1 MKNKRMAFG
10 ATAVA
15 FTLPAIAMAGGVDRS
30 PQSAFL
36 LYEGKNYAE
45 FTLGNL
51 NPDVSGVASPLLGG
65 KSSGEVLTN
74 YTLVNSGVNW
84 VINDNLNLA
93 FIIDKPFGANV
104 DYPLGTGYFA
114 QGTLAELD
122 TVSYTALARYK
133 FASQFSIFGGLRYQT
148 LKANATIPFVK
159 NYAIDAPEEG
169 AWGYVLG
176 IGWEKPE
183 IAAKV
188 ALTYNSAIDYDLT
201 TNESSAL
208 GTLSSTAPVKTPQSV
223 NLEFQT
229 GIATN
234 TLLFG
239 SVRWVDWEQF
249 GIDPAMYGAMT
260 GQPLVSY
267 NGPTTTYTIGLGYK
281 FNDKWSGAISYAY
294 DTPLDG
300 YTSNLN
306 PVNGYNSIGA
316 AATYTWNQLKITAA
330 IRYYD
335 VGDAET
341 AAGKVAPA
349 GIFTGNSAIGAAVRI
364 GYYF

>member
-1 MKNKRMAFG
+1 MTKKRVALA
-10 ATAVA
+10 ATAA
-15 FTLPAIAMAGGVDRS
+15 IALPAIASAGGVDRS
-30 PQSAFL
+30 PQSAFI
-36 LYEGKNYAE
+36 LYEGKDYAE
-45 FTLGNL
+45 FTIGMLS
-51 NPDVSGVASPLLGG
+51 PDVSGVASPVLGG
-65 KSSGEVLTN
+65 RSSGEVLTD
-74 YTLVNSGVNW
+74 YTLVNAGVNW
-84 VINDNLNLA
+84 AINDKLNFA

-133 FASQFSIFGGLRYQT
+133 FASNISVFGGLRYQT
-148 LKANATIPFVK
+148 LNANATIPFVA
-159 NYAIDAPEEG
+159 NYSIDAPREG

-201 TNESSAL
+201 TNEASAF
-208 GTLSSTAPVKTPQSV
+208 GKLSSTAPVTTPQSV

-229 GIATN
+229 GIAAD

-249 GIDPAMYGAMT
+249 GISPEMYSMIA

-267 NGPTTTYTIGLGYK
+267 NGPTTTYTIGLGYR
-281 FNDKWSGAISYAY
+281 FNDNWSGAISYAY

-306 PVNGYNSIGA
+306 PVNGYNSIGI
-316 AATYTWNQLKITAA
+316 AATYSVNQFKITAA
-330 IRYYD
+330 VRYFD
-335 VGDAET
+335 VGDAQT

-349 GIFTGNSAIGAAVRI
+349 GTFDGNSAIGAAIRI